1 MFNQLQ
7 QIRRLIAANLLFILL
22 AGTLT
27 ACQTPQHA
35 LEHLATQHNYQ
46 LHKQLL
52 AGLPLVSLV
61 PKQTNNS
68 RVLRIYL
75 EGDGRAWITRSQP
88 SLDPTPRHLLIAQ
101 LAMQDP
107 LPSIYLARPC
117 QFIKHDNCRTEL
129 WTHARFSQEVLTSL
143 SLALDQLRSEFK
155 NDRFELV
162 GYSGGGTLALLL
174 AAQRTDITQVQ
185 TIAGNLSPRLW
196 AKQHNLT
203 PLSLSLDPLDYAEQL
218 KNIKQRHFVGA
229 LDSNTSPELF
239 KQYIK
244 QLIPLS
250 TCIERITVANADHKN
265 GWEHTWNTT
274 ANQPIT
280 CLTKHQLMQ

>member
-1 MFNQLQ
+1 MLNQLQ

-68 RVLRIYL
+68 RILRIYL
-75 EGDGRAWITRSQP
+75 EGDGRAWINRSQP

-117 QFIKHDNCRTEL
+117 QFIKHDNCRIEL

-239 KQYIK
+239 KQYIE
-244 QLIPLS
+244 QLIPRS

-265 GWEHTWNTT
+265 GWEHAWNTT